1 MNPHAP
7 QSASPIAL
15 IKSLWTH
22 RALIAA
28 LSRREVEGRYRG
40 SVFGIFWSFLNP
52 ILALTVFTFVFGEI
66 FQARWAGATTT
77 GGVDFAAALFSGLL
91 IYNFFS
97 ECLGKAP
104 TLVLLNTNYVKKV
117 VFPLEVLGIVNVL
130 SALFHLL
137 AAYLILIGLM
147 LLSNW
152 TLSWHAALVPFVMLP
167 FVLMVTGLCWGLSA
181 LGVYLRDIG
190 QIIAPV
196 LTALMFLSPV
206 FYPLSS
212 VSPHLQKIYILN
224 PVTTVI
230 EQVRGLLLYHTLP
243 DWRSWLIY
251 ATIALTTAML
261 GYAFFQKSRSGFADV
276 I

>member
-7 QSASPIAL
+7 QSASPSAL

-28 LSRREVEGRYRG
+28 LTRREVEGRYRG
-40 SVFGIFWSFLNP
+40 SVFGLFWSFLNP

-77 GGVDFAAALFSGLL
+77 GGMDFAAALFSGLL

-104 TLVLLNTNYVKKV
+104 TLVLLNANYVKKV
-117 VFPLEVLGIVNVL
+117 VFPLEVLSIVNVL

-137 AAYLILIGLM
+137 AAYLILIGLI

-152 TLSWHAALVPFVMLP
+152 TLSWHAALVPLVMLP

-212 VSPHLQKIYILN
+212 VAPHLQKIYILN

-251 ATIALTTAML
+251 AAIALTIAML

>member
-28 LSRREVEGRYRG
+28 LTRREVEGRYRG
-40 SVFGIFWSFLNP
+40 SVFGLFWSFLNP

-104 TLVLLNTNYVKKV
+104 TLVLLNANYVKKV

-137 AAYLILIGLM
+137 AAYLILIGLI
-147 LLSNW
+147 LLSTW
-152 TLSWHAALVPFVMLP
+152 TLSWHAALVPLVMLP

-196 LTALMFLSPV
+196 LTAMLFLSPV

-212 VSPHLQKIYILN
+212 VAPHLQKIYALN

-243 DWRSWLIY
+243 DWRSWLLY
-251 ATIALTTAML
+251 AAVALITAIL